1 MPSIVHGCGAKLHFP
16 KEMAGR
22 KGRCPTC
29 GDAVVIPLESEIRDT
44 RPRTGLAPRPAAAPP
59 APKPVVP
66 RVKSMHLDPPAHWDQ
81 YQAFLDGKGP
91 NPRPLVVPA
100 NLLLKDEADAKWEA
114 ALKKGAPSKYQC
126 PGCKDRLEVGAMVCT
141 KCGLDLR
148 TGRTLD
154 GKTKV
159 NEAGLDY
166 LARIPWLQNPDKV
179 ETQDDADDDEE
190 GGGKKRLVKRRPR
203 R

>member
-16 KEMAGR
+16 REMAGR

-29 GDAVVIPLESEIRDT
+29 GDAVEIPIDSGIRDA
-44 RPRTGLAPRPAAAPP
+44 RPGLAPSPAAAA
-59 APKPVVP
+59 APK
-66 RVKSMHLDPPAHWDQ
+66 MQLEPPPHWEQ

-91 NPRPLVVPA
+91 NPRPLVMPA
-100 NLLLKDEADAKWEA
+100 NLLLKEEADAKWEA
-114 ALKKGAPSKYQC
+114 AEKKGAPSKFLC

-148 TGRTLD
+148 SGRTLD

-159 NEAGLDY
+159 NDAGLDY
-166 LARIPWLQNPDKV
+166 LKKISWLK
-179 ETQDDADDDEE
+179 DAPPAE
-190 GGGKKRLVKRRPR
+190 GAEKKPKFPKLRKKRPS
-203 R
+203 